1 MSIFSFSNFL
11 FDFNERSKDPN
22 LTPIRLLGDECSIL
36 LTSTVRSQ
44 VKATNYSYEQVV
56 AYALHY
62 STKPFKVKQINVYFP
77 EVFAA
82 QLFGVAFG
90 EILL

>member
-1 MSIFSFSNFL
+1 VFSNFL
-11 FDFNERSKDPN
+11 FDFVERSKDTIP
-22 LTPIRLLGDECSIL
+22 TPIRLLGDECSIL
-36 LTSTVRSQ
+36 STSTTRTQ

-77 EVFAA
+77 EVFVA
-82 QLFGVAFG
+82 QSFGVVSG
-90 EILL
+90 EILLLFYY